1 MLAGGCQSIY
11 NYRVMDNAKL
21 AEFLQTLADP
31 LRLAVLQRLMQGGAA
46 VSELVA
52 LTGES
57 QPNVSNHLAIL
68 RQRGLVRATKVGRQM
83 VYELAHPS
91 VAEIVESLA
100 RAAGPPPRAAKDSPP
115 LALARTCY
123 DHLAGKLGVALF
135 DALVR
140 RQAIRPAQ
148 QGAQGGRKVRSGLG
162 AVALGARAQAVFAS
176 LGIDLASVREEK
188 RQFAT
193 ACLDWTE
200 NRPHLGGALG
210 AAIWSRFMAQ
220 GWVERQPGSRAVLLT
235 PRGRGALAR
244 LGIRPGG
251 APARPR

>member
-1 MLAGGCQSIY
+1 M
-11 NYRVMDNAKL
+11 V
-21 AEFLQTLADP
+21 EFLQTLADP

-52 LTGES
+52 LTGVS

-68 RQRGLVRATKVGRQM
+68 RQRGLVRATKMGRQM
-83 VYELAHPS
+83 MYEIDQPW
-91 VAEIVESLA
+91 VADIVESLA
-100 RAAGPPPRAAKDSPP
+100 RAAGPPPRAERVSPP

-123 DHLAGKLGVALF
+123 DHLAGKLGVGLF

-140 RQAIRPAQ
+140 RQAIRADLR
-148 QGAQGGRKVRSGLG
+148 GGGGGRKVRSGLG
-162 AVALGARAQAVFAS
+162 AVMLGARAQEVFSGLA
-176 LGIDLASVREEK
+176 IDLAIVQEEK

-210 AAIWSRFMAQ
+210 AAVRSRFMER
-220 GWVERQPGSRAVLLT
+220 GWVERQPSSRALLLT
-235 PRGRGALAR
+235 GRGRRAIAR
-244 LGIRPGG
+244 LGIRLDSPGG
-251 APARPR
+251 RTR